1 MLVRQPEDVGCLP
14 DGAKPEEREGL
25 ERAEARA
32 DEQRSLIS
40 DADEDDEE
48 EEGERQEPASQ
59 YQPPP
64 PPARRDYTLHE

>member
-1 MLVRQPEDVGCLP
+1 MLPRQPEDVGCLP
-14 DGAKPEEREGL
+14 DGAKPEESEGL

-48 EEGERQEPASQ
+48 EEGERQESQ
-59 YQPPP
+59 YQPALAP
-64 PPARRDYTLHE
+64 RRDYTLHE

>member
-40 DADEDDEE
+40 DADEDEE
-48 EEGERQEPASQ
+48 DEEGERQEPASQ

-64 PPARRDYTLHE
+64 PAARRDYTLHE

>member
-1 MLVRQPEDVGCLP
+1 MLPRQPEDVGCLP
-14 DGAKPEEREGL
+14 DGAKPEEIEGL

-64 PPARRDYTLHE
+64 AARRDYTLHE

>member
-1 MLVRQPEDVGCLP
+1 MLPRQPEDVGCLP

-25 ERAEARA
+25 ERAAARA

-40 DADEDDEE
+40 DADEGEEE

-64 PPARRDYTLHE
+64 AAARRDYTLHE

>member
-1 MLVRQPEDVGCLP
+1 MGCLP

-40 DADEDDEE
+40 DADEDEEEE

-64 PPARRDYTLHE
+64 AGARRDYTLHE

>member
-1 MLVRQPEDVGCLP
+1 MQPEDVGCLP

-59 YQPPP
+59 YQPPAA
-64 PPARRDYTLHE
+64 ARRDYTLHE

>member
-1 MLVRQPEDVGCLP
+1 MGCLP

-64 PPARRDYTLHE
+64 AARRDYTLHE